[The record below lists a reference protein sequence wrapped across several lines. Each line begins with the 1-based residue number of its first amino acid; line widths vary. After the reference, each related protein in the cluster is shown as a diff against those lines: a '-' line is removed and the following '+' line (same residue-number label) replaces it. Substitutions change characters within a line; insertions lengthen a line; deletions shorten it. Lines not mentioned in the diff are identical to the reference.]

1 MPKTKKD
8 VDMLAELNITR
19 KNHVAKLAKGKG
31 WDREKFIREALYH
44 TRISQRTLERAFD
57 GELELS
63 MITVEQLAKLFNVT
77 KDEVLE
83 SVW

>member
-19 KNHVAKLAKGKG
+19 KNHVAKLSKKKG
-31 WDREKFIREALYH
+31 WDREQFIREALYH

-57 GELELS
+57 GEIELS
-63 MITVEQLAKLFNVT
+63 MITVEQLAMLFNVK

>member
-8 VDMLAELNITR
+8 ADMLAEMKISR

-31 WDREKFIREALYH
+31 WNRAQFLKEARYYTL
-44 TRISQRTLERAFD
+44 ISDRTLERAFD
-57 GELELS
+57 GELDLS
-63 MITVEQLAKLFNVT
+63 LITVEQLAKLFEVG

>member
-8 VDMLAELNITR
+8 VDMLAEMNITR
-19 KNHVAKLAKGKG
+19 KNHVAKLAKVKG
-31 WDREKFIREALYH
+31 WKRDQFIREALYH